1 MLLPYWTD
9 GRISSN
15 EGVYYEASASTPY
28 HFMATAAL
36 AAAGNSSGAV
46 RGIQY
51 RTQED
56 FDLGVRWLQL
66 LGVRYL
72 AVHSAEAKQRAGED
86 PRLELVTTSPD
97 VDAAAPTGWSV
108 YEVADADLVVPLTN
122 QPVVIDSFDAHDQ
135 RVCRDRLTETGL
147 DAKSLHLHEWQDC
160 IGVPWFDDP
169 DALDRPLVDDGPASW
184 ERSGTADANDVRKRA
199 LPKVRVSDVR
209 TDDDSVSFH
218 VSRTGV
224 PVLVKTSWYPNWEV
238 EGADGPY
245 RATPNHMVVVP
256 TSKDVTLTFGTT
268 NAEWLG
274 RVATLAGVVGLG
286 LLIWWP
292 YHVRRRRARVA
303 APGDVEGPEPA

>member
-268 NAEWLG
+268 HAEWLG
-274 RVATLAGVVGLG
+274 RLATLAGVVGLG

-292 YHVRRRRARVA
+292 YHVRRRRRSPA
-303 APGDVEGPEPA
+303 EGEADPHG